1 MAAKVG
7 EIYYDVT
14 LETGQ
19 MLKQARQVDTQV
31 NKVSNSFDGLGAKL
45 RAVAAAV
52 GVFIAATK
60 IVAIAKLADDARM
73 LAARVQVAAGIIEA
87 VTQAMRE
94 LEAIS
99 IRTRSSI
106 EANADVF
113 TRLNQSILQMGGTQR
128 DTLQLTE
135 LLGKGIAAS
144 GAKGQEAE
152 AAMRQFGQAM
162 GTGKLSGDE
171 LNSMMEN
178 SQYLMQKLAQG
189 LGVPIGALKKLGADG
204 KLTADVLLKAFEKMS
219 TQIDEDFGKLPPTIE
234 SAAVVAKDA
243 ASRLA
248 KALDDV
254 SNTSAAMT
262 GVLKGAGTALD
273 ALTAEILGTGD
284 ASDDLGRNKAISE
297 WASTSVTAMSYLVG
311 AADTLWQTISVLGRN
326 VAFVF
331 KGVGT
336 EIGGIGAQVAAVM
349 RGDFAGAAAIGDQMK
364 ADAAQ
369 RRRELE
375 AADAATLNRQNY
387 GEAMRQRL
395 ENQPK
400 PEAKAG
406 GVQFS
411 TLNQPSDPE
420 VQKRLDGMR
429 NELELTKL
437 TGAARARLQAIQK
450 LGEGATPKERAEAEK
465 LATAIYNATE
475 AKKKQS
481 DLDKDG
487 ASRAKEL
494 KAQAESYLKNLD
506 QQAART
512 DQMTVAQ
519 RLQYDLKSGA
529 VILSGQELKK
539 AQELAAT
546 IDAAKK
552 DEEARIV
559 AAGLVNAQLSAQRD
573 LMAQIDSYTQN
584 LAGMT
589 MSDRAMQDMQGRLQI
604 TEAYLSRIRS
614 LEDQQRNALA
624 SNSDPNKE
632 ATIRKQYDDQI
643 AVQKEYQSRALA
655 EFDKYVVARNANQE
669 DWTTG
674 AQKAYSNYLES
685 ARNAAEQA
693 QNLFERGF
701 QGMEDALVKFA
712 QTGKLDF
719 KSLADSIIAD
729 LIRIQ
734 VRQQMVSAM
743 GGSKSD
749 GLFGMLMNGVT
760 SLIGGGSTAAAA
772 SPQTYSLTTASNYS
786 GGGLGLKVSGNRAT
800 GGNVAA
806 RKMYEVNEKDDP
818 ELLTVGNKQLLM
830 MAGQSG
836 RVTPMGGME
845 VANVPSPRGQGS
857 GWAGAAPIINMKFIG
872 APSQPE
878 VKRSTSGNGQFD
890 IEVIFKQIENRIG
903 DGISNGTGAPY
914 RALTGRFPGLR
925 DS

>member
-14 LETGQ
+14 LELDQ
-19 MLKQARQVDTQV
+19 MIKDQRRVATETQ
-31 NKVSNSFDGLGAKL
+31 KVSGTLSEMGAKV

-52 GVFIAATK
+52 GVFVAATK
-60 IVAIAKLADDARM
+60 LLAMAKLADEVRM
-73 LAARVQVAAGIIEA
+73 LAARVQVAAGSIEA
-87 VTQAMRE
+87 GAQAMRE

-113 TRLNQSILQMGGTQR
+113 SRLNQSILQMGGTQK

-189 LGVPIGALKKLGADG
+189 LGVPVGALKKLGADG

-219 TQIDEDFGKLPPTIE
+219 AQIDEDFNKLPPTIE

-243 ASRLA
+243 AARLA

-254 SNTSAAMT
+254 SNGSAAMA

-273 ALTAEILGTGD
+273 ALTAEIIGTAG

-297 WASTSVTAMSYLVG
+297 WASTSVTAMSYLIG
-311 AADTLWQTISVLGRN
+311 AADTVWQTISVLGRN

-331 KGVGT
+331 KGIGT

-364 ADAAQ
+364 VDAAE

-395 ENQPK
+395 EKK
-400 PEAKAG
+400 PETRSAPS

-411 TLNQPSDPE
+411 SLTPPADPE

-429 NELELTKL
+429 DELALAKL
-437 TGAARARLQAIQK
+437 TGAAHARLQATQK
-450 LGEGATPKERAEAEK
+450 LGINASAEQRAEAEK
-465 LATAIYNATE
+465 LATATYEATE
-475 AKKKQS
+475 AKKKQA
-481 DLDKDG
+481 DLDKGG
-487 ASRAKEL
+487 ASRAKEQ

-512 DQMTVAQ
+512 DQMTASQ
-519 RLQYDLKSGA
+519 RLQYDLKTGA
-529 VILSGQELKK
+529 VVLSGQELKK
-539 AQELAAT
+539 AQELAST
-546 IDAAKK
+546 IDATKK
-552 DEEARIV
+552 SEEERVI
-559 AAGLVNAQLSAQRD
+559 AAGLVNAELSAQRD

-589 MSDRAMQDMQGRLQI
+589 MSDRALQDMQGRLQI
-604 TEAYLSRIRS
+604 TEAYLGRIRS

-632 ATIRKQYDDQI
+632 AVIRKQYDDQI
-643 AVQKEYQSRALA
+643 AVQKEFQSKALA
-655 EFDKYVVARNANQE
+655 EFDKYVVSRNAKQE

-743 GGSKSD
+743 GGSKGD

-760 SLIGGGSTAAAA
+760 SLIGGASTAAAA
-772 SPQTYSLTTASNYS
+772 PSTYSLTTASNYS
-786 GGGLGLKVSGNRAT
+786 SGGLGLQLSGNRAN
-800 GGNVAA
+800 GGSVGAG
-806 RKMYEVNEKDDP
+806 KMYEVNEKDDP

-836 RVTPMGGME
+836 NVTPLGGMD
-845 VANVPSPRGQGS
+845 VAKVPSPEGRGGS
-857 GWAGAAPIINMKFIG
+857 WAAPVINMKFIN

-878 VKRSTSGNGQFD
+878 VTQRQGPAGSFD
-890 IEVIFKQIENRIG
+890 VEVIFKQFEDRIG
-903 DGISNGTGAPY
+903 DGIARGSGTPY
-914 RALTGRFPGLR
+914 RALKGRFGLS
-925 DS
+925 D

>member
-14 LETGQ
+14 LELDQ
-19 MLKQARQVDTQV
+19 MIKDQRRVATETQ
-31 NKVSNSFDGLGAKL
+31 KVSGTLSEMGAKV

-52 GVFIAATK
+52 GVFVAATK
-60 IVAIAKLADDARM
+60 LLSMAKLADEVRM
-73 LAARVQVAAGIIEA
+73 LAARVQVAAGSIEA
-87 VTQAMRE
+87 GAQAMRE

-113 TRLNQSILQMGGTQR
+113 SRLNQSILQMGGTQR

-219 TQIDEDFGKLPPTIE
+219 AQIDEDFSKLPPTIE

-243 ASRLA
+243 AARLA
-248 KALDDV
+248 KAIDDV

-262 GVLKGAGTALD
+262 GVLKGAGSALD
-273 ALTAEILGTGD
+273 ALAAEITGAGD
-284 ASDDLGRNKAISE
+284 ASDELGRNKAISE
-297 WASTSVTAMSYLVG
+297 WASTSVTAMSYLIG
-311 AADTLWQTISVLGRN
+311 AADTVWQTISVLGRN

-331 KGVGT
+331 KGIGT

-364 ADAAQ
+364 ADAAE

-395 ENQPK
+395 EKK
-400 PEAKAG
+400 PETKSAPS

-411 TLNQPSDPE
+411 SLTPPADPE

-429 NELELTKL
+429 DEVALLKL
-437 TGAARARLQAIQK
+437 TGVERAKLQATQK
-450 LGEGATPKERAEAEK
+450 LGSGATPGEQELAKKFAAEK
-465 LATAIYNATE
+465 YMLEQAQ
-475 AKKKQS
+475 KKQT
-481 DLDKDG
+481 DLDKGG
-487 ASRAKEL
+487 ASRAKEQ

-512 DQMTVAQ
+512 DQMTASQ
-519 RLQYDLKSGA
+519 RLQYDLKTGA
-529 VILSGQELKK
+529 VVLSGQELKK
-539 AQELAAT
+539 AQELAST

-552 DEEARIV
+552 SEEARVI
-559 AAGLVNAQLSAQRD
+559 AAGLVNAELTAQRD
-573 LMAQIDSYTQN
+573 LMVQIDSYTQN

-589 MSDRAMQDMQGRLQI
+589 MSDRALQDMQGRLQI
-604 TEAYLSRIRS
+604 TEAYLGRIRS

-632 ATIRKQYDDQI
+632 AVIRKQYDDQI
-643 AVQKEYQSRALA
+643 AVQKEFQSKALA
-655 EFDKYVVARNANQE
+655 EFDKYVVARNTKQE

-743 GGSKSD
+743 GGSKGD
-749 GLFGMLMNGVT
+749 GLFGMLMSGVT

-772 SPQTYSLTTASNYS
+772 PSAYNLTSASNYS
-786 GGGLGLKVSGNRAT
+786 GGGLGLQLSGGRAN
-800 GGNVAA
+800 GGGVGAG
-806 RKMYEVNEKDDP
+806 KMYEVNEDGDP
-818 ELLTVGNKQLLM
+818 ELLSVGNKQLLM

-836 RVTPMGGME
+836 SVTPLGGMD
-845 VANVPSPRGQGS
+845 VAKVPSPEGRGGS
-857 GWAGAAPIINMKFIG
+857 WAAPVINMKFIN

-878 VKRSTSGNGQFD
+878 VKQRQGAGGSFD
-890 IEVIFKQIENRIG
+890 VEVIFKQFEDRIG
-903 DGISNGTGAPY
+903 DGIANGSGTPY
-914 RALTGRFPGLR
+914 RALKGRFGLS
-925 DS
+925 D

>member
-1 MAAKVG
+1 MAEKVG

-14 LETGQ
+14 LELDRMIKDQRRVANET
-19 MLKQARQVDTQV
+19 K
-31 NKVSNSFDGLGAKL
+31 KVSGTLDDMGAKI

-52 GVFIAATK
+52 GVFVAATK
-60 IVAIAKLADDARM
+60 VLAMAKLADEVRM
-73 LAARVQVAAGIIEA
+73 LAARVQVAAGSIEA
-87 VTQAMRE
+87 GAQAMRE

-99 IRTRSSI
+99 TRTRSSI

-113 TRLNQSILQMGGTQR
+113 ARLNQSILQMGGTQR

-189 LGVPIGALKKLGADG
+189 LGVPVGALKKLGADG

-219 TQIDEDFGKLPPTIE
+219 AQIAEDFNKLPPTIE

-243 ASRLA
+243 AARLA

-262 GVLKGAGTALD
+262 GMLKGAGTALD
-273 ALTAEILGTGD
+273 ALAAEITGTAD
-284 ASDDLGRNKAISE
+284 ASDELGRNKAISE
-297 WASTSVTAMSYLVG
+297 WASTSVTAMSYLVS
-311 AADTLWQTISVLGRN
+311 AADTVWQTISVLGRN

-331 KGVGT
+331 KGIGT

-364 ADAAQ
+364 ADAAE

-395 ENQPK
+395 EKK
-400 PEAKAG
+400 PEAKSVPS

-411 TLNQPSDPE
+411 ALTPPADPE

-429 NELELTKL
+429 DEVELLKL
-437 TGAARARLQAIQK
+437 TGVERAKLQATQK
-450 LGEGATPKERAEAEK
+450 LGAGASLVEQEQAKKLAAEK
-465 LATAIYNATE
+465 YKLEQAQ
-475 AKKKQS
+475 KKQS
-481 DLDKDG
+481 DLDKG
-487 ASRAKEL
+487 GVSRAKEL
-494 KAQAESYLKNLD
+494 KVQAENYLKNLD

-512 DQMTVAQ
+512 DQMTAAQ
-519 RLQYDLKSGA
+519 RLQYDLKKGA
-529 VILSGQELKK
+529 VVLSGQELKK
-539 AQELAAT
+539 AEELAAT
-546 IDAAKK
+546 IDATKK

-604 TEAYLSRIRS
+604 TEAYLGRIRS
-614 LEDQQRNALA
+614 LEDQQRSALA
-624 SNSDPNKE
+624 SNSDPNKD

-643 AVQKEYQSRALA
+643 AVQKEFQAKALA
-655 EFDKYVVARNANQE
+655 EFDKYVVARNAKQE

-674 AQKAYSNYLES
+674 AQKAYANYLES
-685 ARNAAEQA
+685 ARDAAAQA
-693 QNLFERGF
+693 QGLFERGF

-760 SLIGGGSTAAAA
+760 SLIGGGTTAAAA
-772 SPQTYSLTTASNYS
+772 SPQTYSLATASNYS
-786 GGGLGLKVSGNRAT
+786 GGGLGLQVSGNRAT
-800 GGNVAA
+800 GGSVAA

-836 RVTPMGGME
+836 SVTPLGGMD
-845 VANVPSPRGQGS
+845 VAKVPSPEGRGGS
-857 GWAGAAPIINMKFIG
+857 WVAPIVNVNILG

-878 VKRSTSGNGQFD
+878 RVSQRSSSPGRID
-890 IEVIFKQIENRIG
+890 VDVIFKQGEERFAN
-903 DGISNGTGAPY
+903 GISNGSGPLY
-914 RALTGRFPGLR
+914 RSLISRFPVLK
-925 DS
+925 SS